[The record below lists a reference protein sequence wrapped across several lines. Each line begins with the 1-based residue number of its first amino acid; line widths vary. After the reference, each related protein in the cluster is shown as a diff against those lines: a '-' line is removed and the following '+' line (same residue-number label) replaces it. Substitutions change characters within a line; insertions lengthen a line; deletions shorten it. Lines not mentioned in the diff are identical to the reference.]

1 MSQLELQIEV
11 FETVAHSAI
20 SITYL
25 YHVRSSALGY
35 SLMGAS
41 ETLS

>member
-11 FETVAHSAI
+11 FEIVTHSAT

-25 YHVRSSALGY
+25 YHVRRSALGCR
-35 SLMGAS
+35 LMGAS